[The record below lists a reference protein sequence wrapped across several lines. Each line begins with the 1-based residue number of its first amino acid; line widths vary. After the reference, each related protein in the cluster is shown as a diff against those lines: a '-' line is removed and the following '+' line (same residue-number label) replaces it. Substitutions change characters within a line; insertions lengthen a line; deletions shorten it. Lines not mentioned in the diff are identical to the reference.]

1 MSKTKKEYLSEPI
14 NVELDWIN
22 DIRNRYIRSNM
33 RQLDLSISIT
43 YTYFIYHDYT
53 IAQLAKI
60 NETTER
66 QVIIWILIAA
76 YTLDGGEYRFGD
88 GRKLLRNEM
97 DMLLRRY
104 PKAKETLPCHR
115 CVWADLR
122 TGRVLCFRDCKGF
135 NCFLAKRKEGS
146 V

>member
-22 DIRNRYIRSNM
+22 DIRNRYIRSRM
-33 RQLDLSISIT
+33 RSLDLSISIT
-43 YTYFIYHDYT
+43 YTYFVYHNYT

-76 YTLDGGEYRFGD
+76 YTLDGGKHNFGD
-88 GRKLLRNEM
+88 GRKLLENEM
-97 DMLLRRY
+97 YMLLRRY
-104 PKAKETLPCHR
+104 PKAKETHPCHR

-135 NCFLAKRKEGS
+135 NCFLAKRKEDS

>member
-1 MSKTKKEYLSEPI
+1 MRKTQKEYLSEPI
-14 NVELDWIN
+14 NIELDWIN
-22 DIRNRYIRSNM
+22 DIRDRDIRSRM
-33 RQLDLSISIT
+33 RKLDLSISIT
-43 YTYFIYHDYT
+43 YTYFIYHGYT

-66 QVIIWILIAA
+66 QVIIWILIGA
-76 YTLDGGEYRFGD
+76 YTLIGEDYNFGD
-88 GRKLLRNEM
+88 GRNLDESEL
-97 DMLLRRY
+97 DMLFERY
-104 PKAKETLPCHR
+104 PEAKNSPKCHR

-135 NCFLAKRKEGS
+135 NCFLAKRKEDS